1 MKTKELVS
9 ELKELGYF
17 VDRKEGGLSSE
28 YLAISTADNYLIAT
42 ISEKYPSVLNT
53 DIYKGYN
60 DNPGASAVL
69 RMLIEYSMTPLDE
82 REDTNKYLVHLFP
95 GEEGYLNLDISSDD
109 LALTDR
115 YNTVGYHTEFTEKE
129 YKELQNKYPQ
139 WLPKFD
145 KDDPRFIEVQDGKNS
160 EPMTK
165 VHDSELMYPDEEF
178 IRTYSYLHRDY

>member
-1 MKTKELVS
+1 MKTTELVS

-17 VDRKEGGLSSE
+17 VDRKEEGLSSE
-28 YLAISTADNYLIAT
+28 YLAISGADSYLIAT
-42 ISEKYPSVLNT
+42 VSEKYPGVLNT

-60 DNPGASAVL
+60 DNPAASAVL
-69 RMLIEYSMTPLDE
+69 QMLIEYAMTPLDE

-115 YNTVGYHTEFTEKE
+115 DNMVSYHTEFTEKE
-129 YKELQNKYPQ
+129 YNELQSKYPQ

-145 KDDPRFIEVQDGKNS
+145 KDDQRFEEVEQ
-160 EPMTK
+160 
-165 VHDSELMYPDEEF
+165 
-178 IRTYSYLHRDY
+178 